1 MDKNNNTSENV
12 DVEKKKEEEEA
23 KEEEAKEE
31 EARDEVVREEV
42 VREEEAKEEEAREEV
57 VREEVVREEVVREE
71 GEEAREEVVREVG
84 FRRRLRNY
92 LVDSSVGMVKRSG
105 IPLNLACLI
114 LKIFHFRLPFDL
126 ILYAWLGNVFTGLC
140 LWIFVMTVFS
150 FFLLLD
156 GCVLSVIEYKLTGN
170 SLNVMDVFLWL
181 GGYELNYTN
190 RYYATIIAAVIY
202 LSLFFGVVFYR
213 GGFSSDNINKLL
225 YYLTFSYLSF

>member
-1 MDKNNNTSENV
+1 MLKKKRKN
-12 DVEKKKEEEEA
+12 KKGRKEGRREEEEVREEEERGEGGGEEEVREEEQEEKEEEE
-23 KEEEAKEE
+23 E
-31 EARDEVVREEV
+31 
-42 VREEEAKEEEAREEV
+42 
-57 VREEVVREEVVREE
+57 
-71 GEEAREEVVREVG
+71 VREVG
-84 FRRRLRNY
+84 VRRRLRNY
-92 LVDSSVGMVKRSG
+92 LVDRTVGMVKRSG
-105 IPLNLACLI
+105 IPLDLACLI

-126 ILYAWLGNVFTGLC
+126 ILYAWLGDVFTGLC

-225 YYLTFSYLSF
+225 YYLTFSYMHF

>member
-23 KEEEAKEE
+23 KEEDAREE
-31 EARDEVVREEV
+31 EVREEEDAREEVVREVVREEV
-42 VREEEAKEEEAREEV
+42 VREEE
-57 VREEVVREEVVREE
+57 VREEEV
-71 GEEAREEVVREVG
+71 REEVVREVG

>member
-1 MDKNNNTSENV
+1 MDKNNKKNNNNTSENV
-12 DVEKKKEEEEA
+12 DVKKKKKE
-23 KEEEAKEE
+23 KE
-31 EARDEVVREEV
+31 
-42 VREEEAKEEEAREEV
+42 
-57 VREEVVREEVVREE
+57 
-71 GEEAREEVVREVG
+71 VREVVSEG
-84 FRRRLRNY
+84 VDEEEEREMKVGVRRRIRNY
-92 LVDSSVGMVKRSG
+92 LVDSSVEMVRGSG
-105 IPLNLACLI
+105 IPLDLACLI

-126 ILYAWLGNVFTGLC
+126 ILYASLGNVFVGLC

-225 YYLTFSYLSF
+225 YYLTFSYVSMH

>member
-1 MDKNNNTSENV
+1 MDKNNKKNNNNTSENV
-12 DVEKKKEEEEA
+12 EKEVDEEER
-23 KEEEAKEE
+23 KVDEEEIGEK
-31 EARDEVVREEV
+31 DEVVESGV
-42 VREEEAKEEEAREEV
+42 VDEIGGEKV
-57 VREEVVREEVVREE
+57 VGSEK
-71 GEEAREEVVREVG
+71 VG
-84 FRRRLRNY
+84 VRRRLRNY
-92 LVDSSVGMVKRSG
+92 LVDRTVGMVKRSG
-105 IPLNLACLI
+105 IPLDLACLI

-126 ILYAWLGNVFTGLC
+126 FLYAWLGDVFTGLC

-170 SLNVMDVFLWL
+170 SLNVMDIFLWL

-190 RYYATIIAAVIY
+190 RYYATIIAAAIY

-225 YYLTFSYLSF
+225 YYLTFSYVSY

>member
-1 MDKNNNTSENV
+1 MGEESEKVV
-12 DVEKKKEEEEA
+12 DEIGEK
-23 KEEEAKEE
+23 
-31 EARDEVVREEV
+31 DEVVESGVVEEIG
-42 VREEEAKEEEAREEV
+42 
-57 VREEVVREEVVREE
+57 
-71 GEEAREEVVREVG
+71 GEEKEREMKVG
-84 FRRRLRNY
+84 VRRRLRNY
-92 LVDSSVGMVKRSG
+92 LVDRTVGMVKRSG
-105 IPLNLACLI
+105 IPLDLACLI

-126 ILYAWLGNVFTGLC
+126 FLYAWLGDVFTGLC

-170 SLNVMDVFLWL
+170 SLNVMDIFLWL

-190 RYYATIIAAVIY
+190 RYYATIIAAAIY

-225 YYLTFSYLSF
+225 YYLTFSYIPMH

>member
-12 DVEKKKEEEEA
+12 DVEKKKEEEE
-23 KEEEAKEE
+23 
-31 EARDEVVREEV
+31 VR
-42 VREEEAKEEEAREEV
+42 EEAREEV
-57 VREEVVREEVVREE
+57 VRDEVREEAREEVV
-71 GEEAREEVVREVG
+71 REEVVREVG

>member
-12 DVEKKKEEEEA
+12 DVEKKKEEQE
-23 KEEEAKEE
+23 
-31 EARDEVVREEV
+31 
-42 VREEEAKEEEAREEV
+42 VREEEKE
-57 VREEVVREEVVREE
+57 VREEEEEVREEEEEEVREE
-71 GEEAREEVVREVG
+71 EEEEVREVG
-84 FRRRLRNY
+84 VRRRLRNY
-92 LVDSSVGMVKRSG
+92 LVDRTVGMVKRSG
-105 IPLNLACLI
+105 IPLDLACLI

-126 ILYAWLGNVFTGLC
+126 ILYAWLGDVFTGLC

-225 YYLTFSYLSF
+225 YYLTFSYMHF

>member
-1 MDKNNNTSENV
+1 MDKNNKKNNNNTSENV
-12 DVEKKKEEEEA
+12 EKEVDEEER
-23 KEEEAKEE
+23 KVDEEEIGEK
-31 EARDEVVREEV
+31 DEVVESGV
-42 VREEEAKEEEAREEV
+42 VD
-57 VREEVVREEVVREE
+57 
-71 GEEAREEVVREVG
+71 EVG
-84 FRRRLRNY
+84 GEKVGGEKVVGSEKVGVRRRLRNY
-92 LVDSSVGMVKRSG
+92 LVDRTVGMVKRSG
-105 IPLNLACLI
+105 IPLDLACLI

-126 ILYAWLGNVFTGLC
+126 ILYAWLGDVFTGLC

-170 SLNVMDVFLWL
+170 SLNVMDIFLWL

-190 RYYATIIAAVIY
+190 RYYATIIAAAIY

-225 YYLTFSYLSF
+225 YYLTFSYVSY

>member
-23 KEEEAKEE
+23 
-31 EARDEVVREEV
+31 RD
-42 VREEEAKEEEAREEV
+42 
-57 VREEVVREEVVREE
+57 EVVREE
-71 GEEAREEVVREVG
+71 GEEARDEVVRKEEEVVKEEIVREEEEAREEARDEVVREVG